1 MTENYFT
8 EVLEKE
14 YNGTSPRELSPL
26 VLAYIGDAVYEML
39 ARTMVLSLGNRP
51 VNKMNAEAKKIV
63 NAKSQSEAYFK
74 IRDALTED
82 EAAIFRRGRN
92 ANSYTHPKNM
102 DINDYRHATG
112 LEALFGYLYLS
123 GQNERITELFRL
135 IYKTDKEL
143 KGAQDMERPFNE
155 NQLEGR
161 NAVLEV
167 LKSGRDIEKIIVQ
180 KGNVEG
186 TIRRIAGMAR
196 ERGIVVQEAA
206 RQKLDEMSQTKNH
219 QGVIAIVSEHEYA
232 EVDDILR
239 SAAEK
244 GEKPFIIILDN
255 ITDPHNLGAVIRT
268 AECAGAHGVIIPK
281 RRSVGLTAVVGKTS
295 AGALEYM
302 PVARVTNIARTI
314 EELKKQGV
322 WVACADMDGEDYYD
336 ASLDGAIALVIGSE
350 GEGVSRLVKEKCD
363 FTVSIPMYGKISS
376 LNASVAGALLM
387 YEVVRQRNYKD

>member
-1 MTENYFT
+1 
-8 EVLEKE
+8 
-14 YNGTSPRELSPL
+14 
-26 VLAYIGDAVYEML
+26 
-39 ARTMVLSLGNRP
+39 
-51 VNKMNAEAKKIV
+51 
-63 NAKSQSEAYFK
+63 
-74 IRDALTED
+74 
-82 EAAIFRRGRN
+82 
-92 ANSYTHPKNM
+92 
-102 DINDYRHATG
+102 
-112 LEALFGYLYLS
+112 
-123 GQNERITELFRL
+123 
-135 IYKTDKEL
+135 
-143 KGAQDMERPFNE
+143 MERQFNE

-167 LKSGRDIEKIIVQ
+167 LKSGRDVEKIIVL

-186 TIRRIAGMAR
+186 TIRRIVGMAR
-196 ERGIVVQEAA
+196 ERGIVVQEVV

-232 EVDDILR
+232 SVDDILA
-239 SAAEK
+239 SAEKK

-255 ITDPHNLGAVIRT
+255 ITDPHNLGAIIRT

-314 EELKKQGV
+314 EELKEKGI
-322 WVACADMDGEDYYD
+322 WVACADMGGDEYFD

-363 FTVSIPMYGKISS
+363 FVVSIPMYGRISS
-376 LNASVAGALLM
+376 LNASVAAALLM

>member
-1 MTENYFT
+1 
-8 EVLEKE
+8 
-14 YNGTSPRELSPL
+14 
-26 VLAYIGDAVYEML
+26 
-39 ARTMVLSLGNRP
+39 
-51 VNKMNAEAKKIV
+51 
-63 NAKSQSEAYFK
+63 
-74 IRDALTED
+74 
-82 EAAIFRRGRN
+82 
-92 ANSYTHPKNM
+92 
-102 DINDYRHATG
+102 
-112 LEALFGYLYLS
+112 
-123 GQNERITELFRL
+123 
-135 IYKTDKEL
+135 
-143 KGAQDMERPFNE
+143 MERPFNE

-186 TIRRIAGMAR
+186 TIRRIAGMAK

-387 YEVVRQRNYKD
+387 YEVVSQRYYKD